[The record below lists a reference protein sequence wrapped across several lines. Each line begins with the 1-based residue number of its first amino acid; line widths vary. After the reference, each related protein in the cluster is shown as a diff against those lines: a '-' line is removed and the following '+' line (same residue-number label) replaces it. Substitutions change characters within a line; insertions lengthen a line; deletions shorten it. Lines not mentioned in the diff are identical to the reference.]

1 MKMRNIFMIYLV
13 VVFSFAIACNRESK
27 ERNKMKNIVEN
38 QFQGNKGEV
47 VLMTLDPG
55 HFHASLIQKVMYP
68 QIDKNVYVFSP
79 EGPDIQEHLNRI
91 ESFNN
96 RDIEPTQWNEIVYT
110 GKNYFD
116 KMLLQKPGN
125 LVVISGNNKIKAD
138 YILRSVTS
146 GLNVLADKPMI
157 IYPEDFPKLEQAF
170 KVAEE
175 KGVMLYDI
183 MTERHEITAILQ
195 RKFSGIPEI
204 FGQLKYG
211 SSENPAV
218 TKESVH
224 HFYKYVAG
232 KPLKR
237 PPWFFDTSQQGDG
250 LVDVTTHL
258 VDMVQW
264 ECYPEEFIKKDDIE
278 ISKSTHWPTSLNTED
293 FQKVTGLG
301 EFPEFLKK
309 DLENGNL
316 MVNAN
321 GEIVYRIR
329 DIWAKV
335 KVEWNFKAP
344 EGGGDTHYSI
354 MKGTL
359 STLIIQQGE
368 KENFRPELYIELTG
382 DVDSEEFEKRLKE
395 TVNHEITIE
404 GLHVVKE
411 DVKRWRVEIPGKY
424 RVGHEAHFGQVTG
437 KFLGYLIDGKLPAW
451 EVPNMITKYY
461 TTTEALKMAR
471 GKKEEVRS
479 R

>member
-321 GEIVYRIR
+321 GEIVYRIQGAGR
-329 DIWAKV
+329 RRRYPL
-335 KVEWNFKAP
+335 F
-344 EGGGDTHYSI
+344 HYERNIVNPDHSA
-354 MKGTL
+354 G
-359 STLIIQQGE
+359 
-368 KENFRPELYIELTG
+368 R
-382 DVDSEEFEKRLKE
+382 KR
-395 TVNHEITIE
+395 
-404 GLHVVKE
+404 
-411 DVKRWRVEIPGKY
+411 
-424 RVGHEAHFGQVTG
+424 
-437 KFLGYLIDGKLPAW
+437 KF
-451 EVPNMITKYY
+451 
-461 TTTEALKMAR
+461 
-471 GKKEEVRS
+471 S
-479 R
+479 S